1 MRLRNLFKFWIV
13 CPRSEICMTNRFEM
27 PKKRKSLLILGKVK
41 MNDALNRD
49 ISTDRF
55 ASLFLPFLIT
65 FCQYFCRFHNAEAKT
80 QELSFL
86 SGDEILPRLRARQTR
101 NVISRSIV
109 AEVMGSRESRRKLI
123 TLFRYFDSPIVLIIY
138 NWRVKCFKRL
148 KQLISLKRR
157 PRKIDPPPAVAA
169 AF

>member
-65 FCQYFCRFHNAEAKT
+65 FCQYFRRFHNAEAKT

-86 SGDEILPRLRARQTR
+86 S
-101 NVISRSIV
+101 V
-109 AEVMGSRESRRKLI
+109 K
-123 TLFRYFDSPIVLIIY
+123 
-138 NWRVKCFKRL
+138 RVKKYCLSTLQKSRNFQEKIEYSM
-148 KQLISLKRR
+148 QQAHAEISTSRITDKPHACSGHQ
-157 PRKIDPPPAVAA
+157 PRMDK
-169 AF
+169 